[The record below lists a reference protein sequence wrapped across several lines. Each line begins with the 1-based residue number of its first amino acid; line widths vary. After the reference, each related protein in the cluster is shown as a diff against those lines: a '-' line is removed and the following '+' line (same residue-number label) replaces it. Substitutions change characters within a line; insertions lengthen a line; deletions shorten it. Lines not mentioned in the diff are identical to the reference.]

1 MATLYLRAEGQNVGR
16 TYAEF
21 RDEFHRQ
28 IEYIDSKDESA
39 FLWDRL
45 GHWAQDERD
54 WAEAERCFRKAYDL
68 AGGHFGYCLGTAL
81 NFLGRFKESLPIL
94 REQAERIQ
102 PDAMSWFQLGVA
114 YGDLGQS
121 AQAIDAYEKA
131 LVLNPDYDLAM
142 FNLGGA
148 HWNKGEKIKAL
159 AIWTTA
165 INRFPDHEFATKL
178 RRDMPVVFPP
188 DTNP

>member
-1 MATLYLRAEGQNVGR
+1 LYQRAEGQSVGR

-21 RDEFHRQ
+21 RDEFDRQ
-28 IEYIDSKDESA
+28 IEHINDKDESA

-45 GHWAQDERD
+45 GHWAQDEGD
-54 WAEAERCFRKAYDL
+54 WAETERCFRKAYDL
-68 AGGHFGYCLGTAL
+68 AGGHYGYCLGTAL
-81 NFLGRFKESLPIL
+81 NFLGRFEESLPIL

-102 PDAMSWFQLGVA
+102 PDAMSWFQLGAA

-131 LVLNPDYDLAM
+131 HALDPDYDLAM
-142 FNLGGA
+142 FNLGGVY
-148 HWNKGEKIKAL
+148 WNSGEKIEALRVWKA
-159 AIWTTA
+159 AID
-165 INRFPDHEFATKL
+165 RFPDHALAVKL
-178 RRDMPVVFPP
+178 RLDMPAFFSP